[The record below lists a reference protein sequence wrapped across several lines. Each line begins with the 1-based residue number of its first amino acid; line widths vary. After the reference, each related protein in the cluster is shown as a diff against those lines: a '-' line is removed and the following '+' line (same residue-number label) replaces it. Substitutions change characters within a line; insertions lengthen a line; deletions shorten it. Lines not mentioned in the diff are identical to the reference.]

1 MLPSERLSLAKSILR
16 TGLHSFGGIQA
27 FRARSKSALR
37 ILMYHNFPADRSG
50 LRQQCEH
57 IRRFYT
63 PVSMRQVSDALAGG
77 AKLPSNAVAVTIDD
91 GYRDFL
97 LNAYPVF
104 HEFGIPTT
112 VFLVSDFLDRRDWNW
127 WDKVQY
133 ALQKT
138 AEREF
143 ELHVSGERRVSP
155 VLKGQE
161 YAQMHRIALD
171 LKMLT
176 NAQRRTEIERFVHQL
191 RVTLPPEAPDW
202 CEAMSWDEVRRVAKT
217 NVEFGAHTKTHP
229 ILSTVDSQEELQE
242 EIRGS
247 QKRVEEELGG
257 PVLHF
262 CYPNGRNEDIGA
274 DALRLTRESGFR
286 TAVTT
291 VPGMNRIGADT
302 DAFQLKRLGSESGL
316 PDYYFAELL
325 AGVRAA

>member
-37 ILMYHNFPADRSG
+37 ILMYHNFPADHAG
-50 LRQQCEH
+50 LRRQCEH
-57 IRRFYT
+57 IRRFYA
-63 PVSMRQVSDALAGG
+63 PVSMRQVSEALAAGT
-77 AKLPSNAVAVTIDD
+77 KLPDNALAVTIDD

-97 LNAYPVF
+97 LNAYPIF

-133 ALQKT
+133 ALRKT
-138 AEREF
+138 DEREF
-143 ELHVSGERRVSP
+143 ELHVNGNRHISP
-155 VLKGQE
+155 VLKGQDYE
-161 YAQMHRIALD
+161 QMHRIAQD

-176 NAQRRTEIERFVHQL
+176 NTQRRAEIERLVDQL
-191 RVTLPPEAPDW
+191 RVTLPTEAPAW
-202 CEAMSWDEVRRVAKT
+202 CEAMSWDEVRRLAKT

-229 ILSTVDSQEELQE
+229 ILSTVDSQEELEE
-242 EIRGS
+242 EILGS
-247 QKRVEEELGG
+247 QKRVEEELDG

-274 DALRLTRESGFR
+274 EALRITRECGFR

-291 VPGMNRIGADT
+291 VPGMNRISVET
-302 DAFQLKRLGSESGL
+302 DAFQLRRLGSESGL
-316 PDYYFAELL
+316 PDHYFAELL
-325 AGVRAA
+325 AGVRTG

>member
-16 TGLHSFGGIQA
+16 TGLHSLGGIQA
-27 FRARSKSALR
+27 FRARSRSALR

-63 PVSMRQVSDALAGG
+63 PVSMRLVSEVLAGR
-77 AKLPSNAVAVTIDD
+77 AKSPGNAVAVTIDD

-112 VFLVSDFLDRRDWNW
+112 VFLVSDFLDRRDWIW
-127 WDKVQY
+127 WDKIHY
-133 ALQKT
+133 ALQET

-143 ELHVSGERRVSP
+143 ELHVNGDQRVLP
-155 VLKGQE
+155 VHKGQE

-171 LKMLT
+171 LKALT
-176 NAQRRTEIERFVHQL
+176 NAQRRVEIERLVDQL
-191 RVTLPPEAPDW
+191 RVTLPAEAPEW
-202 CEAMSWDEVRRVAKT
+202 CEAMTWDEVRRLAKT

-229 ILSTVDSQEELQE
+229 ILSTVGSQEELEE

-247 QKRVEEELGG
+247 QRRVEEELDG

-262 CYPNGRNEDIGA
+262 CYPNGRDEDIGTEA
-274 DALRLTRESGFR
+274 VRLTRECGFR

-291 VPGMNRIGADT
+291 VPGMNRMDADT
-302 DAFQLKRLGSESGL
+302 DAFQLRRLGSESGL

-325 AGVRAA
+325 AGVRAV